1 MPLGSRNVRRIWPTV
16 LLCMDTVPVGQDSPR
31 EPAVSA
37 SLTDLV
43 PALRF
48 PCRAATPRARSG
60 GRLVAMATKRDAR
73 LVSLG
78 YGRFVKAD
86 RVFALVPLEA
96 SERGD
101 GRRTYV
107 HVEGLAEPIVASR
120 SERAILADVE
130 AALAEAAGVPAR
142 KRGVAKGQDAL
153 L

>member
-1 MPLGSRNVRRIWPTV
+1 
-16 LLCMDTVPVGQDSPR
+16 
-31 EPAVSA
+31 
-37 SLTDLV
+37 
-43 PALRF
+43 
-48 PCRAATPRARSG
+48 
-60 GRLVAMATKRDAR
+60 MATKRDAR

-86 RVFALVPLEA
+86 RIFALVPLDA

-107 HVEGLAEPIVASR
+107 HVDGLAEPIVASR

-130 AALAEAAGVPAR
+130 AALTEAAGMPR
-142 KRGVAKGQDAL
+142 RSRVAKGQDQL